1 VAGADA
7 GYGSIR
13 KGLETALTVADN
25 GLRKLEDAVR
35 MFRVA
40 MHHVSHVAVSCGKR
54 NGGLV
59 RVREHP
65 KER

>member
-1 VAGADA
+1 
-7 GYGSIR
+7 
-13 KGLETALTVADN
+13 LETALPVADN

-40 MHHVSHVAVSCGKR
+40 MHHVSQVAVSCGKR
-54 NGGLV
+54 DGGLV

>member
-1 VAGADA
+1 MEA
-7 GYGSIR
+7 
-13 KGLETALTVADN
+13 ALPVADN

-40 MHHVSHVAVSCGKR
+40 MHHVSCVAVSCGKR